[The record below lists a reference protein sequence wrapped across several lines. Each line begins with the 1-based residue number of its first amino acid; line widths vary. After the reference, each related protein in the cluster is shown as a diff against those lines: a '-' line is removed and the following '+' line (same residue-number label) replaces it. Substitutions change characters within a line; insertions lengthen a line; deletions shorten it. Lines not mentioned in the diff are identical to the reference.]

1 MPIDVEELVGERR
14 CYDMKGSPLCGAKA
28 EGALLVDRL
37 RHVTCPACVAVTNVP
52 MTRLVRPGVA

>member
-1 MPIDVEELVGERR
+1 MAIVVEELVGERR
-14 CYDMKGSPLCGAKA
+14 CYDVRGVPLCGAKP

-37 RHVTCPACVAVTNVP
+37 IHVTCPACVAVTNVP